1 MTELSLQEFWQSAP
15 AQALLARHREA
26 SIRECQDEN
35 RHRLFSTIDQIAA
48 LTKTM
53 DLSEIPEREP
63 KK

>member
-1 MTELSLQEFWQSAP
+1 MTALTLSEYERDESL
-15 AQALLARHREA
+15 QALLLRHREA